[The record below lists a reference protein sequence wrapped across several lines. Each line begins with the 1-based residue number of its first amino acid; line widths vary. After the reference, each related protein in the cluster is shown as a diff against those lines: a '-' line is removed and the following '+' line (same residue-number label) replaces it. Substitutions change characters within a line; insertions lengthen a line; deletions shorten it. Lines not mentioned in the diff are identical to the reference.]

1 MIFLKYNF
9 VKQNGKFYIKNE
21 NIVLGY
27 IEFFEKNNIISIN
40 KVVVEESFRG
50 QGIANKLMEQ
60 IVNIADEKN
69 KKINPVCSFA
79 VSWFEKNKNF
89 SHVLVKFNNFSR

>member
-27 IEFFEKNNIISIN
+27 IEFFDKNNIISIN

-79 VSWFEKNKNF
+79 VSLFEKNKNF

>member
-40 KVVVEESFRG
+40 KVVVEEPFRG

-60 IVNIADEKN
+60 IVNMAENNN
-69 KKINPVCSFA
+69 KKINPICSFA
-79 VSWFEKNKNF
+79 VSWLKKQ
-89 SHVLVKFNNFSR
+89 KF

>member
-27 IEFFEKNNIISIN
+27 IEFFEKNNIISIS
-40 KVVVEESFRG
+40 KVVVEEPFRG

-60 IVNIADEKN
+60 IVNMAENNN
-69 KKINPVCSFA
+69 KKINPICSFA
-79 VSWFEKNKNF
+79 VSWLKKQ
-89 SHVLVKFNNFSR
+89 KF